1 MCLGKLISLIHISNE
16 KWITKQNHSNEL
28 MEQKILLIL
37 VDAACL
43 ACVACACCRANGLTL
58 NKANF
63 TQMFE
68 FRVLKYTEKKS
79 L

>member
-1 MCLGKLISLIHISNE
+1 MKSELHNKITLILVE
-16 KWITKQNHSNEL
+16 G
-28 MEQKILLIL
+28 KILLIL
-37 VDAACL
+37 VDNACL